1 MCLNFLPLSN
11 YDYTSEASSFAAS
24 QVLPSEPP
32 LVSGAAKGGGPRD
45 SVYFPASATLSRSC
59 LFRVLADARSL
70 SHSAGETLGD
80 GDAIDDNLFDAILL
94 VSLKSRI
101 VGGGLT
107 ITFVA

>member
-1 MCLNFLPLSN
+1 
-11 YDYTSEASSFAAS
+11 
-24 QVLPSEPP
+24 
-32 LVSGAAKGGGPRD
+32 
-45 SVYFPASATLSRSC
+45 

-80 GDAIDDNLFDAILL
+80 GDVIDDNLFDAILL